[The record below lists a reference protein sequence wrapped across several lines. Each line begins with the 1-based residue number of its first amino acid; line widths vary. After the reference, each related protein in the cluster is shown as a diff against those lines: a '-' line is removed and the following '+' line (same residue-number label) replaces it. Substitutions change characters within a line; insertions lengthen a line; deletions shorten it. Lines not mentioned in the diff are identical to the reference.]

1 MEKFQ
6 SKSPVESKRGS
17 TGSACESTECDSDS
31 ASRSFFRKMIKPAE
45 PLATA
50 LLKGNL
56 FAPPTRY
63 SEDLMRTLLREH
75 LATSNR
81 PLINL
86 VYSVTLT
93 NYFGPSTGLMTSS
106 FTNSTTNKTYLYYDA
121 IALGVVLRERPS
133 AAKLRDLGGAIINAF
148 PRPTLLYFFVL
159 DTLAIG
165 DVTRRLRFPP
175 CLDEVA
181 FAAAHRYLGENRLYL
196 REELCITEFL
206 HSDTLENTLT
216 ALKAASG
223 KDIYEFY
230 DGLILALLGSKM
242 IESNFDSTKSTSTK
256 TAQVESDS
264 NSKIDSTTLIAKDN
278 ERRRLEVLLDKKRR
292 ALKRE
297 KNGARKAALASEINT
312 LQKDLLKLG

>member
-1 MEKFQ
+1 MEKFE
-6 SKSPVESKRGS
+6 SKIKQNIVESKRGS

-31 ASRSFFRKMIKPAE
+31 ASRSFFRKMIQPAE

-63 SEDLMRTLLREH
+63 SEDFMRTLLREH

-93 NYFGPSTGLMTSS
+93 NYFGPSTGLMTSH
-106 FTNSTTNKTYLYYDA
+106 FTNSTTGKTYLYYDA
-121 IALGVVLRERPS
+121 IALGVVLKERPS

-148 PRPTLLYFFVL
+148 PRPTLLYFFIL

-165 DVTRRLRFPP
+165 DTARRLRFPP

-230 DGLILALLGSKM
+230 DGLILALLQSGK
-242 IESNFDSTKSTSTK
+242 IDSTKTTSNESP
-256 TAQVESDS
+256 QVESDS

-278 ERRRLEVLLDKKRR
+278 ERRRLEALLDKKRR